1 MSFVWLLCLCG
12 TAPQKSLQMYRI
24 ISVIPNLFSCLMKK
38 VKPCNGGYCKADT
51 FIQGQRLLECKCG
64 SEVGLGEMVNLSV
77 VKILIGSAANVI
89 CALIA

>member
-1 MSFVWLLCLCG
+1 MVIVSLRDRPAKKPANVRNYFRNTKSFQLSYE
-12 TAPQKSLQMYRI
+12 KSKALQR
-24 ISVIPNLFSCLMKK
+24 
-38 VKPCNGGYCKADT
+38 GYCKADT